1 MRVLTRWWLLFCFQ
15 KKKSWSARFFFVN
28 KPGAVEAQGTT
39 AAKTITT
46 ADGVTRERKRN
57 DEVKL
62 TGQTPLGVAVMQ
74 NNLEVVKLLIQTAPD
89 YVNAQD
95 RSGNTAMHYA
105 VFKGNMEIVAAL
117 SSVEGIDLNIFNNAG
132 QKPIAVILQ
141 GVLHCEGVD
150 N

>member
-1 MRVLTRWWLLFCFQ
+1 M
-15 KKKSWSARFFFVN
+15 
-28 KPGAVEAQGTT
+28 EAQRT
-39 AAKTITT
+39 AAADTITT
-46 ADGVTRERKRN
+46 ADGVTRELKRN

-62 TGQTPLGVAVMQ
+62 TGQTPLGIAVMK
-74 NNLEVVKLLIQTAPD
+74 NNLEMVKLLIQAAPE

-105 VFKGNMEIVAAL
+105 VFKGNVEVVAAL
-117 SSVEGIDLNIFNNAG
+117 ASVEGIDLNIFNNAG
-132 QKPIAVILQ
+132 QKPIAVMLQ